1 VSELYQ
7 MIQPTLQVLRQ
18 FLVRNWEIKQNVSL
32 ALSAI
37 NQLTISDQAD
47 QKSIDTRAG
56 LEECANDIFNGIY
69 PEEVY
74 FKILKGFVRNG
85 VYTKEDLE
93 YIKTHLE
100 YLKKQ
105 GWLVQL
111 GTHET

>member
-56 LEECANDIFNGIY
+56 LEECANDYSMVF
-69 PEEVY
+69 
-74 FKILKGFVRNG
+74 ILKRFILRFLR
-85 VYTKEDLE
+85 DL
-93 YIKTHLE
+93 YVMVCIPRRI
-100 YLKKQ
+100 
-105 GWLVQL
+105 
-111 GTHET
+111 